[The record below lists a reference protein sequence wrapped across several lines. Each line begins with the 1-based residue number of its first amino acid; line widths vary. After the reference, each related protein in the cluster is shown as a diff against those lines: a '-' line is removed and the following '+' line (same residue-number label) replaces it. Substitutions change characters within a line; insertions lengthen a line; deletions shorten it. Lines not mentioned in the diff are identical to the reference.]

1 MVGSTP
7 KQRSLIYFKVHS
19 DTDEVKQSELEN
31 QEAVAIREMASCQKF
46 ESFEHMYNKVT
57 EKLVAR
63 VLENEQLRQDQVAHE
78 HEVVV

>member
-1 MVGSTP
+1 
-7 KQRSLIYFKVHS
+7 
-19 DTDEVKQSELEN
+19 
-31 QEAVAIREMASCQKF
+31 MASCQKF